1 MNIMDEFHLLKDGG
15 IRILGVPFGFVSFT
29 FFFFIRLYVKMFNI

>member
-15 IRILGVPFGFVSFT
+15 IRILDVLFGFVSFT
-29 FFFFIRLYVKMFNI
+29 FFFCIKLYVKKFDM